1 MITPE
6 LLPLLQG
13 AIPAWIVTASGD
25 NVPNCTSVSQVYPV
39 DDEHVAISNQFFSKT
54 FRNIAENP
62 QACIQLMNPTN
73 LEPWLLEVVHVR
85 TEAEG
90 PLFDEMEMQLAAIAS
105 ASGMAEVFKL
115 KSAYVFKVLSVR
127 LVEAYQTSEGAR

>member
-1 MITPE
+1 MITEE

-13 AIPAWIVTASGD
+13 ACPAWVLTTSAD

-54 FRNIAENP
+54 FRNLADNP
-62 QACIQLMNPTN
+62 QACIQLLDPADFS
-73 LEPWLLEVVHVR
+73 PWLLEVVHVR
-85 TEAEG
+85 TETEG
-90 PLFDEMEMQLAAIAS
+90 ELFEQMEMQLAAIAS
-105 ASGMAEVFKL
+105 MSGMANVFKL

-127 LVEAYQTSEGAR
+127 LERAYQTHEGAR